1 VGNGRSCVTSSER
14 ILSAIQEWRGL
25 AVTPARTG
33 PIADV
38 LYSAAGNSADDQWYR
53 KGIISYSFETGA
65 DRFTST
71 STGIQQIITGF
82 QPCFSGVGTGGG
94 TGSCNS
100 NLINEGRDQAMEFAN
115 GNFGMVESA
124 YDYAMDT
131 TPPSTSIEY
140 SSAQTSGE
148 PINYRFNWDDEAAV
162 IYYTTDGTTPNLS
175 STKYNNQRPRRAVRS
190 PWSGTAIASAS
201 R

>member
-1 VGNGRSCVTSSER
+1 M
-14 ILSAIQEWRGL
+14 
-25 AVTPARTG
+25 
-33 PIADV
+33 
-38 LYSAAGNSADDQWYR
+38 
-53 KGIISYSFETGA
+53 
-65 DRFTST
+65 
-71 STGIQQIITGF
+71 
-82 QPCFSGVGTGGG
+82 GTGGG
-94 TGSCNS
+94 TGSCNA

-115 GNFGMVESA
+115 GNYGMVESA

-131 TPPSTSIEY
+131 TAPSTSIEY

-175 STKYNNQRPRRAVRS
+175 STKYNNQRARSIGEVLTLVHAGRLHGQVDGGRHQGQPVRGQE
-190 PWSGTAIASAS
+190 PAPAGGG